1 MCFASGPGL
10 NEARQTA
17 RDLRRAICGA
27 FDGGPWQ
34 PDCIR
39 HLEVVPST
47 EAEFQAA
54 RAALADKVCDE
65 SVFRLIVHCG
75 VAAMGAARNCRASR
89 RDGRASGEKRR
100 RTDSRGSAVQ
110 DIPQADAEGPF
121 LPPEA
126 GRQPAAPLASYAGVV
141 EDLPPT
147 EFGALAAAVSE
158 QHAALKASFQP
169 PMNSERVLEVAKTGL
184 VLLEAVR
191 PLLANLARCV
201 DDVSQRLV
209 ASATDEGFRAATH
222 DALLALRRA
231 HATAHPRRD
240 RPCPRAARHTPA
252 TPGKDGSTPS
262 APAAETPWTA
272 GGPGPRGCDSG
283 AGEAPAPDSET
294 PGNAGGGSSRAAGGP
309 GGSCRSKS
317 RRLRKAEPVAA
328 PPTPAAV
335 IKALIGPG
343 SRAARRASSSCPPR
357 RVVGSS
363 LPCEECCA
371 AGVGG
376 FSVPESERRV

>member
-1 MCFASGPGL
+1 MEATSLFLAERQMDHVLSTTAADPVGGMMELVCFASGPGL
-10 NEARQTA
+10 TEAQRTA
-17 RDLRRAICGA
+17 RDLRCAISGA
-27 FDGGPWQ
+27 FVGGPWQ

-100 RTDSRGSAVQ
+100 RTDWHGLAVQ
-110 DIPQADAEGPF
+110 DIPPADAEGPF

-184 VLLEAVR
+184 VLLEAVG

-240 RPCPRAARHTPA
+240 RPGPRAARHTPA
-252 TPGKDGSTPS
+252 TPGKDGSTP
-262 APAAETPWTA
+262 ARRRLQRRRQATQAADHLVLPAA
-272 GGPGPRGCDSG
+272 
-283 AGEAPAPDSET
+283 
-294 PGNAGGGSSRAAGGP
+294 RAAAAGQDHGD
-309 GGSCRSKS
+309 GANQS
-317 RRLRKAEPVAA
+317 RR
-328 PPTPAAV
+328 
-335 IKALIGPG
+335 
-343 SRAARRASSSCPPR
+343 RRHRPQQP
-357 RVVGSS
+357 
-363 LPCEECCA
+363 
-371 AGVGG
+371 
-376 FSVPESERRV
+376 